1 LKILLSYLCN
11 EVKEVNKSYEI
22 IVVGGGPG
30 GYVAA
35 LHAAELGKKTALIE
49 VDFLGGTCL
58 NRGCIPSKTYLKH
71 SEIIEQI
78 EKAKDWGIETGSLT
92 LSFAKMKKRKDDVI
106 NRLRGGIAFLL
117 KQGKIDVYN
126 GYGSVTEG
134 GAVKVQT
141 KAGEEALQ
149 ADKVIIATG
158 STPAV
163 PPITGLDSVQY
174 NTSDTIFDIQDI
186 PKSVIIIGGGV
197 IGVEFATIFASLKTE
212 VTIIEAGDRIVPTE
226 DSEASKFLTK
236 ALKKKGIK
244 IHTSVS
250 VQKVQ
255 ETNGV
260 KTVVCVDAKG
270 KELSL
275 EAETLLVSTGR
286 RPNLSAS
293 RELSLEQ
300 NGPFIKVNEKMETSM
315 PNVYA
320 VGDVIGGW
328 QLAHAASAEGLVAA
342 ANAAGGNDKI
352 DYKVMPRCIYTLP
365 EIASVGLS
373 ENEANKQNIDVRV
386 EKFDFAGSGK
396 ALSTGEPEGFT
407 KVIYDVKYGEII
419 GVVMAGSHVTE
430 MISEAS
436 AFIYLEGT
444 IEEVAKMIHPHPTI
458 SESFFEAAVM
468 AVNKLRVSKNERV
481 IV

>member
-1 LKILLSYLCN
+1 MRELKS
-11 EVKEVNKSYEI
+11 SYEI
-22 IVVGGGPG
+22 VVIGGGPG

-35 LHAAELGKKTALIE
+35 LRAAELGKKTALIE
-49 VDFLGGTCL
+49 ADFLGGTCL

-92 LSFAKMKKRKDDVI
+92 FSFDKMKKRKDEVI
-106 NRLRGGIAFLL
+106 ERLRGGIAFLL

-126 GYGSVTEG
+126 GYGSLLAG
-134 GAVKVQT
+134 GRVKVKT
-141 KAGEEALQ
+141 ESGEETIQ

-158 STPAV
+158 STPSV
-163 PPITGLDSVQY
+163 PPIPGLDSVQY
-174 NTSDTIFDIQDI
+174 DTSDTIFDLLDI

-212 VTIIEAGDRIVPTE
+212 VTIIEAADRIVPTE
-226 DSEASKFLTK
+226 DAEASKFLAK
-236 ALKKKGIK
+236 LMKKKGIK
-244 IHTSVS
+244 LHVGAK
-250 VQKVQ
+250 VQKVE
-255 ETNGV
+255 ETSGV

-286 RPNLSAS
+286 HPNLSATK
-293 RELSLEQ
+293 EVSLEQ
-300 NGPFIKVNEKMETSM
+300 NGPFIQVNDQMETRM
-315 PNVYA
+315 ANVFA

-328 QLAHAASAEGLVAA
+328 QLAHAASAEGVVAA
-342 ANAAGGNDKI
+342 NNAAGVLDRI

-373 ENEANKQNIDVRV
+373 EEEARKQGIEVLT

-396 ALSTGEPEGFT
+396 ALSAGEPEGFT
-407 KVIYDVKYGEII
+407 KVIFEAKYGEII
-419 GVVMAGSHVTE
+419 GVVMAGAHVTE

-436 AFIYLEGT
+436 AFMYLEGT
-444 IEEVAKMIHPHPTI
+444 VEEAAKMIHPHPTI
-458 SESFFEAAVM
+458 SETFFEAAVN
-468 AVNKLRVSKNERV
+468 AVTKLKK
-481 IV
+481 

>member
-1 LKILLSYLCN
+1 LKS
-11 EVKEVNKSYEI
+11 SYEI
-22 IVVGGGPG
+22 VVIGGGPG

-35 LHAAELGKKTALIE
+35 LRAAELGKKTALIE
-49 VDFLGGTCL
+49 ADFLGGTCL

-92 LSFAKMKKRKDDVI
+92 FSFDKMKKRKDEVI
-106 NRLRGGIAFLL
+106 ERLRGGIAFLL

-126 GYGSVTEG
+126 GYGSLLAG
-134 GAVKVQT
+134 GRVKVKT
-141 KAGEEALQ
+141 ESGEETIQ

-158 STPAV
+158 STPSV
-163 PPITGLDSVQY
+163 PPIPGLDSVQY
-174 NTSDTIFDIQDI
+174 DTSDTIFDLLDI

-212 VTIIEAGDRIVPTE
+212 VTIIEAADRIVPTE
-226 DSEASKFLTK
+226 DAEASKFLAK
-236 ALKKKGIK
+236 LMKKKGIK
-244 IHTSVS
+244 LHVGAK
-250 VQKVQ
+250 VQKVE
-255 ETNGV
+255 ETSGV

-286 RPNLSAS
+286 RPNLSATK
-293 RELSLEQ
+293 EVSLEQ
-300 NGPFIKVNEKMETSM
+300 NGPFIQVNDQMETSM
-315 PNVYA
+315 TNVFA

-328 QLAHAASAEGLVAA
+328 QLAHAASAEGVVAA
-342 ANAAGGNDKI
+342 NNAAGVLDRI

-373 ENEANKQNIDVRV
+373 EEEARKQGIEVLT

-396 ALSTGEPEGFT
+396 ALSAGEPEGFT
-407 KVIYDVKYGEII
+407 KVIFEAKYGEII
-419 GVVMAGSHVTE
+419 GVVMAGAHVTE

-436 AFIYLEGT
+436 AFMYLEGT
-444 IEEVAKMIHPHPTI
+444 VEEAAKMIHPHPTI
-458 SESFFEAAVM
+458 SETFFEAAVN
-468 AVNKLRVSKNERV
+468 AVTKLKK
-481 IV
+481 

>member
-1 LKILLSYLCN
+1 VRELKS
-11 EVKEVNKSYEI
+11 SYEI
-22 IVVGGGPG
+22 VVIGGGPG

-35 LHAAELGKKTALIE
+35 LRAAELGKKTALIE
-49 VDFLGGTCL
+49 ADFLGGTCL

-92 LSFAKMKKRKDDVI
+92 FSFDKMKKRKDEVI
-106 NRLRGGIAFLL
+106 ERLRGGIAFLL

-126 GYGSVTEG
+126 GYGSLLAG
-134 GAVKVQT
+134 GRVKVKT
-141 KAGEEALQ
+141 ESGEETIQ

-158 STPAV
+158 STPSV
-163 PPITGLDSVQY
+163 PPIPGLDSVQY
-174 NTSDTIFDIQDI
+174 DTSDTIFDLLDI

-212 VTIIEAGDRIVPTE
+212 VTIIEAADRIVPTE
-226 DSEASKFLTK
+226 DAEASKFLAK
-236 ALKKKGIK
+236 LMKKKGIK
-244 IHTSVS
+244 LHVGAK
-250 VQKVQ
+250 VQKVE
-255 ETNGV
+255 ETSGV

-286 RPNLSAS
+286 RPNLSATK
-293 RELSLEQ
+293 EVSLEQ
-300 NGPFIKVNEKMETSM
+300 NGPFIQVNDQMETRM
-315 PNVYA
+315 ANVFA
-320 VGDVIGGW
+320 VGDMIGGW
-328 QLAHAASAEGLVAA
+328 QLAHAASAEGVVAA
-342 ANAAGGNDKI
+342 NNAAGVLDRI

-373 ENEANKQNIDVRV
+373 EEEARKQGIEVLT

-396 ALSTGEPEGFT
+396 ALSAGEPEGFT
-407 KVIYDVKYGEII
+407 KVIFEAKYGEII
-419 GVVMAGSHVTE
+419 GVVMAGAHVTE

-436 AFIYLEGT
+436 AFMYLEGT
-444 IEEVAKMIHPHPTI
+444 VEEAAKMIHPHPTI
-458 SESFFEAAVM
+458 SETFFEAAVN
-468 AVNKLRVSKNERV
+468 AVTKLKK
-481 IV
+481 

>member
-1 LKILLSYLCN
+1 MKS
-11 EVKEVNKSYEI
+11 SYEI
-22 IVVGGGPG
+22 VVIGGGPG

-35 LHAAELGKKTALIE
+35 LRAAELGKKTALIE
-49 VDFLGGTCL
+49 ADFLGGTCL

-92 LSFAKMKKRKDDVI
+92 FSFDKMKKRKDEVI
-106 NRLRGGIAFLL
+106 ERLRGGIAFLL

-126 GYGSVTEG
+126 GYGSLLAG
-134 GAVKVQT
+134 GRVKVKT
-141 KAGEEALQ
+141 ESGEETIQ

-158 STPAV
+158 STPSV
-163 PPITGLDSVQY
+163 PPIPGLDSVQY
-174 NTSDTIFDIQDI
+174 DTSDTIFDLLDI

-212 VTIIEAGDRIVPTE
+212 VTIIEAADRIVPTE
-226 DSEASKFLTK
+226 DAEASKFLAK
-236 ALKKKGIK
+236 LMKKKGIK
-244 IHTSVS
+244 LHVGAK
-250 VQKVQ
+250 VQKVE
-255 ETNGV
+255 ETSGV

-286 RPNLSAS
+286 RPNLSATK
-293 RELSLEQ
+293 EVSLEQ
-300 NGPFIKVNEKMETSM
+300 NGPFIQVNDQMETRM
-315 PNVYA
+315 ANVFA

-328 QLAHAASAEGLVAA
+328 QLAHAASAEGVVAA
-342 ANAAGGNDKI
+342 NNAAGVLDRI

-373 ENEANKQNIDVRV
+373 EEEARKQGIEVLT

-396 ALSTGEPEGFT
+396 ALSAGEPEGFT
-407 KVIYDVKYGEII
+407 KVIFEAKYGEII
-419 GVVMAGSHVTE
+419 GVVMAGAHVTE

-436 AFIYLEGT
+436 AFMYLEGT
-444 IEEVAKMIHPHPTI
+444 VEEAAKMIHPHPTI
-458 SESFFEAAVM
+458 SETFFEAAVN
-468 AVNKLRVSKNERV
+468 AVTKLKK
-481 IV
+481 

>member
-1 LKILLSYLCN
+1 LKS
-11 EVKEVNKSYEI
+11 SYEI
-22 IVVGGGPG
+22 VVIGGGPG

-35 LHAAELGKKTALIE
+35 LRAAELGKKTALIE
-49 VDFLGGTCL
+49 ADFLGGTCL

-92 LSFAKMKKRKDDVI
+92 FSFDKMKKRKDEVI
-106 NRLRGGIAFLL
+106 ERLRGGIAFLL

-126 GYGSVTEG
+126 GYGSLLAG
-134 GAVKVQT
+134 GRVKVKT
-141 KAGEEALQ
+141 ESGEETIQ

-158 STPAV
+158 STPSV
-163 PPITGLDSVQY
+163 PPIPGLDSVQY
-174 NTSDTIFDIQDI
+174 DTSDTIFDLLDI

-212 VTIIEAGDRIVPTE
+212 VTIIEAADRIVPTE
-226 DSEASKFLTK
+226 DAEASKFLAK
-236 ALKKKGIK
+236 LMKKKGIK
-244 IHTSVS
+244 LHVGAK
-250 VQKVQ
+250 VQKVE
-255 ETNGV
+255 ETSGV

-286 RPNLSAS
+286 HPNLSATK
-293 RELSLEQ
+293 EVSLEQ
-300 NGPFIKVNEKMETSM
+300 NGPFIQVNDQMETRM
-315 PNVYA
+315 ANVFA

-328 QLAHAASAEGLVAA
+328 QLAHAASAEGVVAA
-342 ANAAGGNDKI
+342 NNAAGVLDRI

-373 ENEANKQNIDVRV
+373 EEEARKQGIEVLT

-396 ALSTGEPEGFT
+396 ALSAGEPEGFT
-407 KVIYDVKYGEII
+407 KVIFEAKYGEII
-419 GVVMAGSHVTE
+419 GVVMAGAHVTE

-436 AFIYLEGT
+436 AFMYLEGT
-444 IEEVAKMIHPHPTI
+444 VEEAAKMIHPHPTI
-458 SESFFEAAVM
+458 SETFFEAAVN
-468 AVNKLRVSKNERV
+468 AVTKLKK
-481 IV
+481 

>member
-1 LKILLSYLCN
+1 MKS
-11 EVKEVNKSYEI
+11 SYEI
-22 IVVGGGPG
+22 VVIGGGPG

-35 LHAAELGKKTALIE
+35 LRAAELGKKTALIE
-49 VDFLGGTCL
+49 ADFLGGTCL

-92 LSFAKMKKRKDDVI
+92 FSFDKMKKRKDEVI
-106 NRLRGGIAFLL
+106 ERLRGGIAFLL

-126 GYGSVTEG
+126 GYGSLLAG
-134 GAVKVQT
+134 GRVKVKT
-141 KAGEEALQ
+141 ESGEETIQ

-158 STPAV
+158 STPSV
-163 PPITGLDSVQY
+163 PPIPGLDSVQY
-174 NTSDTIFDIQDI
+174 DTSDTIFDLLDI

-212 VTIIEAGDRIVPTE
+212 VTIIEAAHRIVPTE
-226 DSEASKFLTK
+226 DAEASKFL
-236 ALKKKGIK
+236 ANILKKKGIK
-244 IHTSVS
+244 LHVGAK
-250 VQKVQ
+250 VQKVE
-255 ETNGV
+255 ETSGV

-286 RPNLSAS
+286 RPNLSATK
-293 RELSLEQ
+293 EVSLEQ
-300 NGPFIKVNEKMETSM
+300 NGPFIQVNDQMETSM
-315 PNVYA
+315 ANVFA

-328 QLAHAASAEGLVAA
+328 QLAHAASAEGVVAA
-342 ANAAGGNDKI
+342 NNAAGALDRI

-373 ENEANKQNIDVRV
+373 EEEARKQGIEVLT
-386 EKFDFAGSGK
+386 EKFDFSGSGK
-396 ALSTGEPEGFT
+396 AISAGEPEGFT
-407 KVIYDVKYGEII
+407 KVIFEAKYGEII
-419 GVVMAGSHVTE
+419 GVVMAGAHVTE

-436 AFIYLEGT
+436 AFMYLEGT
-444 IEEVAKMIHPHPTI
+444 VEEAAKMIHPHPTI
-458 SESFFEAAVM
+458 SETFFEAAVK
-468 AVNKLRVSKNERV
+468 AVTKLKK
-481 IV
+481 